1 MPPKP
6 VNARN
11 GVNCIGFERYSALPF
26 VSKEPN
32 MSSSQQPVGSEPRG
46 RPRGFIHDHWGI
58 FLAEGIVLGLL
69 GLAAILLPLVAGV
82 VTTVFLGWLLLF
94 AGVMGLFATFKT
106 RQAPGFGWSLLSAVL
121 AVFAGVALLWNPLQ
135 GLITLTFVLVAFFIL
150 DGIVMILL
158 AISYRAKLPGNWQWL
173 MMNGI
178 VDLIIAG
185 IIITGLPGTLIWAL
199 GLLIG
204 VDMLFGGASLAV
216 MAMTARKP

>member
-6 VNARN
+6 ANARN
-11 GVNCIGFERYSALPF
+11 GVASVGLARYSALPF
-26 VSKEPN
+26 VSKELN

-46 RPRGFIHDHWGI
+46 RPRGFIHDDWGI

-82 VTTVFLGWLLLF
+82 VTTVFLGWLLLL
-94 AGVMGLFATFKT
+94 AGVMGLFATFRT

-150 DGIVMILL
+150 DGILMILL